1 MYEVLMPF
9 LINRMLSQLT
19 EDVRMQF
26 PAILTRKY
34 TCDLAII
41 ALLRSRTLG
50 NSPTALRNSIR
61 EIHFGEWLKKQLV
74 YTSACE
80 RHK

>member
-1 MYEVLMPF
+1 MYKVLMPF

-26 PAILTRKY
+26 PAILTHKY

-50 NSPTALRNSIR
+50 NSPTLRNNIR

-74 YTSACE
+74 YMSACE

>member
-41 ALLRSRTLG
+41 ADAAVSLILYTGHSWGHSPPAFLNGMRRTIRS
-50 NSPTALRNSIR
+50 
-61 EIHFGEWLKKQLV
+61 
-74 YTSACE
+74 
-80 RHK
+80 